1 MSSATPNI
9 NTSNILFSRSFPKLI
24 YSFIHYIFIIQQP
37 YAKFNDRVRKN
48 SVNRVWV
55 ELLFCSYGIT
65 SSSLFVTF
73 SSFHLKKMSLS
84 SSNSNS
90 AACHMTP
97 LAQDARMGIYPRPD
111 FSFSFPWLQWLVQAL
126 AQSQSTGP
134 NPVLPPRFYTWMW
147 GEKASFPMMSIKL
160 WWCNLELF
168 IAKPHTTFFPD
179 TWRKFSAVRK

>member
-1 MSSATPNI
+1 MGRI
-9 NTSNILFSRSFPKLI
+9 
-24 YSFIHYIFIIQQP
+24 
-37 YAKFNDRVRKN
+37 V
-48 SVNRVWV
+48 
-55 ELLFCSYGIT
+55 LFCSYGIT

-179 TWRKFSAVRK
+179 TWRKFSAVRKKTNIWREAQIKERWRDNRDRTWKMKGDRDRRLAFRAKHRWEIDGE